1 MHDASWRA
9 SFVLRKSSFLPDQN
23 FFFGVTDFC
32 FLFPLD

>member
-1 MHDASWRA
+1 MMHLG
-9 SFVLRKSSFLPDQN
+9 VLLLSCEKSSFLPDQN